1 MPQNLVSRAWIY
13 HLPEHEAH
21 LECLCRVLRR
31 HSWWSLGEDQA
42 THFCVPIR
50 TPVSF
55 VCISQTHGKAM
66 RILGTMGSWL
76 QKVLYSGPH
85 QNGALALF
93 HLAVLTTTLLC
104 FLILMG
110 GTYDSSVCWP
120 PEGFQ
125 FCHMQV
131 NTGLCPSLGN
141 AFPVPL
147 QNSTCLSLKVRAG
160 AQRGFLSP
168 DDLNSLPTSNLIHPL
183 LIVFSSALTIL

>member
-1 MPQNLVSRAWIY
+1 
-13 HLPEHEAH
+13 
-21 LECLCRVLRR
+21 
-31 HSWWSLGEDQA
+31 
-42 THFCVPIR
+42 
-50 TPVSF
+50 
-55 VCISQTHGKAM
+55 M

-147 QNSTCLSLKVRAG
+147 QHSTCLSLKVRAG

-168 DDLNSLPTSNLIHPL
+168 DDLSSLPTSKLIHPPTAHSFL
-183 LIVFSSALTIL
+183 LSTYHYLIVHIQAFTYNVYIVFIWQGLCLPSHCLPASQINRCLIVQISA